1 MTFLFSNT
9 TEPYYYWTESSF
21 GTFVAYD
28 GAFVSPENTNV
39 TSFTSSGVTYTRG
52 TLQQTTTTQFGGTS
66 YSYSVSAEGTNAASP
81 SITSVSPSN
90 SAFST
95 EGDTVTYN
103 VVTSN
108 FPSGTTQLN
117 WAINNVGTT
126 NSDFN
131 GVTGT
136 VDITNNSGSFT
147 ITSSTDTVSE
157 PTETYRVTVS
167 GTVNSYFISAQSGE
181 MSLLEVTDGSGGTS
195 SDSTS
200 DERDM
205 PAGAGT
211 GYGLEINNENQ
222 TLIISSKV
230 DVILNKQELSFSAT
244 ATGGGSTQIQ
254 IPNVSDPT
262 QFGYGL
268 FPQGSSGNITTSV
281 SGNTITINN
290 QSSFDTSFNI
300 EIFRLA

>member
-1 MTFLFSNT
+1 MAFLYSRT
-9 TEPYYYWTESSF
+9 TQPYYYWTESSF

-28 GAFVSPENTNV
+28 GTFVSPQNTNV

-52 TLQQTTTTQFGGTS
+52 TLQDTTNTQFGGTS
-66 YSYSVSAEGTNAASP
+66 YSYSVSAESTNAASP

-136 VDITNNSGSFT
+136 VNITNNSGSFT

-200 DERDM
+200 DERDT

-211 GYGLEINNENQ
+211 GYGVEINNENQ

-244 ATGGGSTQIQ
+244 AAGGGSTQIQ

-268 FPQGSSGNITTSV
+268 FPQGSGDITTSV

-290 QSSFDTSFNI
+290 ESSADISFNI
-300 EIFRLA
+300 EIFRLS

>member
-1 MTFLFSNT
+1 MAFLYSRT
-9 TEPYYYWTESSF
+9 TQPYYYWTESAF

-28 GAFVSPENTNV
+28 GAFVSPDNANV

-52 TLQQTTTTQFGGTS
+52 TLQETTSSQFGGTS
-66 YSYSVSAEGTNAASP
+66 YSYSVSAGGTNAASP

-136 VDITNNSGSFT
+136 VNITNNSGSFT

-200 DERDM
+200 DERDT

-244 ATGGGSTQIQ
+244 APGGGSTQIQ
-254 IPNVSDPT
+254 IPNVSDPS

-268 FPQGSSGNITTSV
+268 FPQGSPGNITTSV

-290 QSSFDTSFNI
+290 QSSSDTSFNI